1 MVNSFFETALL
12 KRQSRFFCF
21 ELTEVYVFD
30 ILEKGNILWMSGV
43 HGPPHIFKKDEE
55 GQSDMKEFSELIS
68 AIKRFHLHNR
78 GYAFAAYAFGMIDIA
93 FTSIMALA
101 MKHLLDDAIAPGD
114 GDLLLKVILF
124 MLLGILLAK
133 GSDVFRRYL
142 TAVFSSRTV
151 ADSRRR
157 CFMHLQQLSLRDFS
171 DLQVAYLIGRF
182 STDMSAVQTL
192 TSVTIPSFVTGVARI
207 LISFVLIFLLDFRLA
222 LISIGALHLSAAVL
236 LILGRI
242 SRAAVK
248 ALKDQAGLLTN
259 MLMENVYNQ
268 PAVKAFDLQEKSETD
283 YERENV
289 KLEALSLRSMFTNGC
304 LTVASGGLIEFF
316 GILIIC
322 LGAFWVFSGTM
333 TVGTLVSFNSL
344 FSTLSSAVFALIA
357 TFPALVECKVCIHNL
372 ELFFAKEPGITT
384 DRNAVAV
391 PDPLMELSMDHLT
404 FGYDPEKPVLKD
416 VLLKVPAGKSIA
428 IVGPSG
434 SGKSTI
440 ASLLM
445 RFYDPDEGMVM
456 ADDKDYKQLD
466 LRSLHKAVGI
476 VPQETVLFNDTIEA
490 NLLAAKPDAT
500 RDEMIEAVKAASADF
515 VLSLPDGLSCQIQ
528 NGGKSLSGGQKQRLS
543 LARTLLRNPRFLIID
558 EATASLDPAAERAVN
573 DAILRLPGRGT
584 AIVNITHRLSAIS
597 GYDYVYV
604 LSEGSIVESGT
615 HSSLMAQKGIY
626 AQLFEKQ
633 SGFMVTDDMSSATI
647 TPERLSKIDLFKE
660 FPVSSLAELCK
671 SFSSVN
677 YPASSTIISE
687 GDEGDLFYIIVRGRV
702 EILKRIG
709 DQDTRVKILEDG
721 DFFGEI
727 ALLSNVPRTATV
739 RTVNPT
745 LLISLKRSRFLE
757 LTDSVPGMRD
767 KLEKTMGIRLGEL
780 TELSRR
786 EQKTC

>member
-1 MVNSFFETALL
+1 MNEL
-12 KRQSRFFCF
+12 K
-21 ELTEVYVFD
+21 
-30 ILEKGNILWMSGV
+30 
-43 HGPPHIFKKDEE
+43 
-55 GQSDMKEFSELIS
+55 ELIS

-78 GYAFAAYAFGMIDIA
+78 GYAFAAYFFGMIDIA
-93 FTSIMALA
+93 FTSVMALA
-101 MKHLLDDAIAPGD
+101 MKYLLDNAVESED
-114 GDLLLKVILF
+114 GGLLLKVILAMLFGIF
-124 MLLGILLAK
+124 MAK
-133 GSDVFRRYL
+133 CSDVLRRYL

-157 CFMHLQQLSLRDFS
+157 CFMHLQELSLRDFS

-182 STDMSAVQTL
+182 SVDMSAVQTL
-192 TSVTIPSFVTGVARI
+192 TSVTIPSFVTGIARI
-207 LISFVLIFLLDFRLA
+207 VISLVLILLLDFRLV
-222 LISIGALHLSAAVL
+222 LISIGALLLSAAVL
-236 LILGRI
+236 IILERK

-259 MLMENVYNQ
+259 MLMENVHNQ
-268 PAVKAFDLQEKSETD
+268 PSIKAFDLQENSQND
-283 YERENV
+283 YEREN
-289 KLEALSLRSMFTNGC
+289 KKQEELSIRSMFTNGL
-304 LTVASGGLIEFF
+304 LTVASGGLIESFS
-316 GILIIC
+316 ILIIC
-322 LGAFWVFSGTM
+322 LCAFWIFSGTM

-344 FSTLSSAVFALIA
+344 FSSLSSAVFALIA
-357 TFPALVECKVCIHNL
+357 IIPSLVECKVCIHNL
-372 ELFFAKEPGITT
+372 ELFFAKKPGITT
-384 DRNAVAV
+384 EPNAVAV

-456 ADDKDYKQLD
+456 ADDQDYKKLD
-466 LRSLHKAVGI
+466 LRSLHAAVGI
-476 VPQETVLFNDTIEA
+476 VPQETILFNDTIVG

-500 RDEMIEAVKAASADF
+500 YGEMVEAVKAAAADF
-515 VLSLPDGLSCQIQ
+515 VLSLPGGFNCQVQ
-528 NGGKSLSGGQKQRLS
+528 NGGKSLSGGQRQRLS

-584 AIVNITHRLSAIS
+584 AIVNITHRLSAIA

-604 LSEGSIVESGT
+604 LSEGRIVESGT
-615 HSSLMAQKGIY
+615 HSSLMARKGLY

-633 SGFMVTDDMSSATI
+633 SGFMVTDDMSSASI
-647 TPERLSKIDLFKE
+647 TPERLSKIDLFSE
-660 FPVSSLAELCK
+660 IPVSSLAELCE
-671 SFSSVN
+671 SFSSAN
-677 YPASSTIISE
+677 YPAASTIISE

-702 EILKRIG
+702 EILKRIN
-709 DQDTRVKILEDG
+709 DQDTRVKVLEDG

-739 RTVNPT
+739 RTIDPA

-757 LTDSVPGMRD
+757 LTGSVPGLHD

-780 TELSRR
+780 TELSH
-786 EQKTC
+786 QKQLGRQKE

>member
-1 MVNSFFETALL
+1 
-12 KRQSRFFCF
+12 
-21 ELTEVYVFD
+21 
-30 ILEKGNILWMSGV
+30 
-43 HGPPHIFKKDEE
+43 
-55 GQSDMKEFSELIS
+55 MKELKELLS
-68 AIKRFHLHNR
+68 AVKKFHLHNR
-78 GYAFAAYAFGMIDIA
+78 GYAIASYFFGLIDIA

-101 MKHLLDDAIAPGD
+101 MKYLLDNAVEPGD

-124 MLLGILLAK
+124 MLFGILLAK
-133 GSDVFRRYL
+133 CSDILRRYL

-157 CFMHLQQLSLRDFS
+157 CFMHLQELSLRDFS
-171 DLQVAYLIGRF
+171 DLQAGYLVGRF

-192 TSVTIPSFVTGVARI
+192 TSVTIPSLVTGVARI
-207 LISFVLIFLLDFRLA
+207 IISFVLIFLLDFRFG
-222 LISIGALHLSAAVL
+222 LISIGALLLSAAVL
-236 LILGRI
+236 VILGRK

-259 MLMENVYNQ
+259 MLMENVNNQ
-268 PAVKAFDLQEKSETD
+268 PSIKAFDLQENSVSG
-283 YERENV
+283 YEREN
-289 KLEALSLRSMFTNGC
+289 KKHETLSIRSMFTNGC

-316 GILIIC
+316 SVLIIC

-344 FSTLSSAVFALIA
+344 FSSLSSAVFALIA
-357 TFPALVECKVCIHNL
+357 TFPSIVECKVCIHNL
-372 ELFFAKEPGITT
+372 ELFFAKKPGITT
-384 DRNAVAV
+384 ERNAVAV

-416 VLLKVPAGKSIA
+416 ILLNVPAGKSIA

-445 RFYDPDEGMVM
+445 RFYDPDEGRVM
-456 ADDKDYKQLD
+456 ADDKDYKHLD

-476 VPQETVLFNDTIEA
+476 VPQETILFNDTVEG

-500 RDEMIEAVKAASADF
+500 HDEIIEAVKAASADF
-515 VLSLPDGLSCQIQ
+515 ILSLPEGFSCKIQ
-528 NGGKSLSGGQKQRLS
+528 NGGKSLSGGQRQRLS
-543 LARTLLRNPRFLIID
+543 LARTLLRKPRFLIVD

-573 DAILRLPGRGT
+573 EAILRLPSRGT
-584 AIVNITHRLSAIS
+584 AIINITHRLSAIA

-615 HSSLMAQKGIY
+615 HSSLMARKGIY

-647 TPERLSKIDLFKE
+647 TPERLSKIDLFSE

-709 DQDTRVKILEDG
+709 DQDTRVKVLEDG

-739 RTVNPT
+739 RTVDPA

-757 LTDSVPGMRD
+757 LTNSVPGMLD

-780 TELSRR
+780 SELSRK
-786 EQKTC
+786 EQSEN

>member
-1 MVNSFFETALL
+1 MYL
-12 KRQSRFFCF
+12 
-21 ELTEVYVFD
+21 
-30 ILEKGNILWMSGV
+30 
-43 HGPPHIFKKDEE
+43 KKDQKELSE
-55 GQSDMKEFSELIS
+55 MKEMKELIS

-78 GYAFAAYAFGMIDIA
+78 GYAFASYIFGIIDIA
-93 FTSIMALA
+93 FTSIMSLA
-101 MKHLLDDAIAPGD
+101 MKYLLDDAIEPGD
-114 GDLLLKVILF
+114 GNLLLIVVLF
-124 MLLGILLAK
+124 MLFGILLAK
-133 GSDVFRRYL
+133 GSDIFRRYL

-151 ADSRRR
+151 TDSRRR
-157 CFMHLQQLSLRDFS
+157 CFMHLQELSLRDFS
-171 DLQVAYLIGRF
+171 DIQVAYLIGRF
-182 STDMSAVQTL
+182 ATDMSAVQTL
-192 TSVTIPSFVTGVARI
+192 TSVTIPSVVTGVVRI
-207 LISFVLIFLLDFRLA
+207 VISFVLIFVLDFRLA
-222 LISIGALHLSAAVL
+222 LISIGALLLSAAML
-236 LILGRI
+236 LILGGK
-242 SRAAVK
+242 SRAAVM

-268 PAVKAFDLQEKSETD
+268 SSVKAFDLQEKSQAS
-283 YERENV
+283 YERENK
-289 KLEALSLRSMFTNGC
+289 KLEELTIRSMFTNGC

-316 GILIIC
+316 SVLIIC
-322 LGAFWVFSGTM
+322 LCAFWIFSGNM

-357 TFPALVECKVCIHNL
+357 IIPSLVECKVCIHNL
-372 ELFFAKEPGITT
+372 GLFFARKPGITT
-384 DRNAVAV
+384 EQNAVTV

-416 VLLKVPAGKSIA
+416 ILLKVPAGKSIA

-445 RFYDPDEGMVM
+445 RFYDPDEGTVM
-456 ADDKDYKQLD
+456 ADDKDYKHLD

-476 VPQETVLFNDTIEA
+476 VPQETILFNDTIEG
-490 NLLAAKPDAT
+490 NLLAAKPNAT
-500 RDEMIEAVKAASADF
+500 YDEMVEAVKAAAADF
-515 VLSLPDGLSCQIQ
+515 VLSLPGGFSCQVQ
-528 NGGKSLSGGQKQRLS
+528 NGGKSLSGGQRQRLS

-573 DAILRLPGRGT
+573 DAIMRLPSHGT
-584 AIVNITHRLSAIS
+584 AIVNVTHRLSAIA
-597 GYDYVYV
+597 GYDYIYV
-604 LSEGSIVESGT
+604 LSEGCIAESGT
-615 HSSLMAQKGIY
+615 HASLMAQKGIY

-647 TPERLSKIDLFKE
+647 TPERLSKIDLFSE

-671 SFSSVN
+671 SFSSAN

-702 EILKRIG
+702 EILKRIN
-709 DQDTRVKILEDG
+709 DQDTRVKVLEDG
-721 DFFGEI
+721 DYFGEI

-739 RTVNPT
+739 RTVDPA

-757 LTDSVPGMRD
+757 LTASVPGMRD

-780 TELSRR
+780 TELSR
-786 EQKTC
+786 QKQS